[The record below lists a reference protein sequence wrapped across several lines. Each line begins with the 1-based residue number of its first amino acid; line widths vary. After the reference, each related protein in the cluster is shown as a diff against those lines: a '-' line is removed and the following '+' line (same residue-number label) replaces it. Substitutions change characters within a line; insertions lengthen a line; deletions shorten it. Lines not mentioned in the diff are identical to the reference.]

1 MKITLKRQD
10 DAFHLLATNE
20 LGKEVHIDAGPS
32 IGGHNLGARPM
43 ELLIMGLG
51 GCSSI
56 DVISILKKFRQ
67 NLEDIQVTIDA
78 EREPN
83 VEPSLFTTIHAHYSL
98 TGNLDK
104 DKVERALKLSIDKY
118 CSVARILE
126 KTATITYTYE
136 ILPGVSK

>member
-20 LGKEVHIDAGPS
+20 LGKEVHIDAGPAL
-32 IGGHNLGARPM
+32 GGHNLGARPM

-78 EREPN
+78 EREAG

-104 DKVERALKLSIDKY
+104 DKVERALALSIDKY
-118 CSVARILE
+118 CSVARVLE
-126 KTATITYTYE
+126 KTAKITYTYE